1 MMSEENNQMN
11 INLFERAIEISS
23 QTDYISASILARK
36 LNIPFEDA
44 IPLFDRLKSE
54 DYISE
59 QAWSTG
65 KKIDQVLVN
74 ALEKTS
80 NSKRNVI
87 TVRVTDKVLEILDDL
102 VSFSISQSRSEAAYM
117 LIVEGIKAQAGALG
131 KLIDKRDQIKSLKK
145 DILLSAPELKN
156 FGL

>member
-11 INLFERAIEISS
+11 INLFERSIEISS

-54 DYISE
+54 NYISE